1 MKYLGVML
9 DCKMDWFPHAQ
20 FLENKILKLRNNL
33 IRCSKASWGISYYHL
48 LTMYNH
54 AIFLVISYAAE
65 AWCQTISR
73 RASIKLT
80 QIQRSFLMF
89 SIKSYKTVS
98 NVAMLAIAETMPI
111 EQALQLNKDM
121 KVVRRGLPTNAVL
134 PKLKKTEL
142 PTRYGGIHPKDNSVT
157 IGNSGTVL
165 PANIQIF
172 TDESKT
178 EKHVGA
184 GMVAE
189 ENSMEIYTEARRLDN
204 ECSVFQAELLG
215 IQMAVDWIQQQSKDK
230 ISYAIHVD
238 SQAALFAIA
247 NKRTTH
253 PIAVYIR
260 KKIITLKKSTH
271 ISLNW
276 VRGHTGIRGN
286 ERADYLAKIAASYKS
301 TIAYNSIPM
310 SRAKQLLEN
319 YYINIWN
326 ATYINSEVAH
336 HTKQFIP
343 SIHHRLSLSLWP
355 NYIITQFLTNHG
367 CFRTYLHRINK
378 APSPLCNC
386 PEKSP
391 QTARHFLTECS
402 LYSRDRPRVLTT
414 QTLPQILKFHI
425 KLSPSQTSSA
435 TSSAHFKNRR

>member
-1 MKYLGVML
+1 ML

-33 IRCSKASWGISYYHL
+33 IRCSKASWGLSYYHL

-54 AIFLVISYAAE
+54 AIFPVISYAAE

-98 NVAMLAIAETMPI
+98 NVAMQAIAVTMSI
-111 EQALQLNKDM
+111 EQALHLNKDM
-121 KVVRRGLPTNAVL
+121 KAVRRGLPTNAVL

-142 PTRYGGIHPKDNSVT
+142 PTRFGGIHPKDNSVT
-157 IGNSGTVL
+157 IDNGGTVI

-172 TDESKT
+172 TDGSKT
-178 EKHVGA
+178 EKHVEA
-184 GMVAE
+184 DMVAE
-189 ENSMEIYTEARRLDN
+189 ENSMEIYAETRRLDN

-238 SQAALFAIA
+238 S
-247 NKRTTH
+247 
-253 PIAVYIR
+253 
-260 KKIITLKKSTH
+260 
-271 ISLNW
+271 
-276 VRGHTGIRGN
+276 
-286 ERADYLAKIAASYKS
+286 
-301 TIAYNSIPM
+301 
-310 SRAKQLLEN
+310 
-319 YYINIWN
+319 
-326 ATYINSEVAH
+326 
-336 HTKQFIP
+336 
-343 SIHHRLSLSLWP
+343 
-355 NYIITQFLTNHG
+355 
-367 CFRTYLHRINK
+367 INK
-378 APSPLCNC
+378 ALSPLCNC

-391 QTARHFLTECS
+391 QTERHFLTECS

-425 KLSPSQTSSA
+425 NTVAVTNFISNIFRTLQE
-435 TSSAHFKNRR
+435 

>member
-1 MKYLGVML
+1 MRY
-9 DCKMDWFPHAQ
+9 
-20 FLENKILKLRNNL
+20 
-33 IRCSKASWGISYYHL
+33 SKASWGISYYHL

-54 AIFLVISYAAE
+54 AIFPVVSYAAE
-65 AWCQTISR
+65 AWCQTICR

-80 QIQRSFLMF
+80 QIQRSFLTFTM
-89 SIKSYKTVS
+89 KSYKTVS
-98 NVAMLAIAETMPI
+98 NVAMQAIAGIMPI
-111 EQALQLNKDM
+111 EQALHLNKDM
-121 KVVRRGLPTNAVL
+121 KAVRRGLPTNAVL

-157 IGNSGTVL
+157 IGNSGTVI

-172 TDESKT
+172 TDGSKT

-247 NKRTTH
+247 NKRTTQ

-260 KKIITLKKSTH
+260 KKIITLKK
-271 ISLNW
+271 
-276 VRGHTGIRGN
+276 
-286 ERADYLAKIAASYKS
+286 
-301 TIAYNSIPM
+301 
-310 SRAKQLLEN
+310 
-319 YYINIWN
+319 
-326 ATYINSEVAH
+326 
-336 HTKQFIP
+336 
-343 SIHHRLSLSLWP
+343 
-355 NYIITQFLTNHG
+355 
-367 CFRTYLHRINK
+367 INK

-386 PEKSP
+386 PEKSL
-391 QTARHFLTECS
+391 QTARHLLTECS

-425 KLSPSQTSSA
+425 NTVAVTNFISNIFRILQE
-435 TSSAHFKNRR
+435 